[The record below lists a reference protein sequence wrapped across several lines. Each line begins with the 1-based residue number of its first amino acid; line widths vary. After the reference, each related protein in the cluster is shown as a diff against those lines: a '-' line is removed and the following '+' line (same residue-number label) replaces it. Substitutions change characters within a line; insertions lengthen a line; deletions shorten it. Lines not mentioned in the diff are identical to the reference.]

1 MKLVFQAIFL
11 THIAAVAWTSS
22 SLLVAFLAGITA
34 YLYYN
39 LWSTQNATLD
49 W

>member
-1 MKLVFQAIFL
+1 MKILCQALFL
-11 THIAAVAWTSS
+11 THIAAVAWTSP

-34 YLYYN
+34 YCYYN

>member
-1 MKLVFQAIFL
+1 MKILCQAFFL
-11 THIAAVAWTSS
+11 THIAAVALASP

-34 YLYYN
+34 YCYYN
-39 LWSTQNATLD
+39 FWSTQNATLD